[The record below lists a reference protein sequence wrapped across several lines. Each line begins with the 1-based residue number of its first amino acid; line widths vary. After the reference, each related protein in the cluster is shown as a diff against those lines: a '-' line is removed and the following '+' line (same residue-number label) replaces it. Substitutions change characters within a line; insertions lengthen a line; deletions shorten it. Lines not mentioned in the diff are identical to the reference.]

1 MLLNKLITRTVFFFL
16 QSLNIIVFNYKLTE
30 YYLPHISTPIIYTI
44 HQNHKLNT
52 ICGWSNIFCCYGFKF
67 TKKYKIF

>member
-52 ICGWSNIFCCYGFKF
+52 ICG
-67 TKKYKIF
+67 